1 MIVDCLYVH
10 VRSCENPFLIIFLNS
25 VNEFEKIFVENRP
38 WGPLQFGIIQL
49 IFQKCSLYMFVFQ
62 QYSL

>member
-1 MIVDCLYVH
+1 MIVVCLYVR
-10 VRSCENPFLIIFLNS
+10 VRSWENTFLIILS

-38 WGPLQFGIIQL
+38 WRPLQFGIIQL
-49 IFQKCSLYMFVFQ
+49 IFQKCAPYMFVFQ